1 MKARASL
8 LIAFMIVVPAAA
20 MFSHRIPA
28 DVRRS
33 MRECSSRLVAS
44 WTGGRPDAR
53 PTSPQTATDGPSA
66 AEALSAAD
74 AGASATAAA
83 VVSRADADGRSAAP
97 PVRRAED
104 SLEALGVVGL
114 ECRPLAGGVGH
125 MATCSVPLDASG
137 QLFRVFHAT
146 GPDGNAAVE
155 TLAADIAAWR
165 TRSPSRVAATVQPET
180 PRRRF

>member
-33 MRECSSRLVAS
+33 MRECSSRIVAS
-44 WTGGRPDAR
+44 WAGGRPEAS
-53 PTSPQTATDGPSA
+53 PTPGQTAPDRPSA
-66 AEALSAAD
+66 SEKLSAAD
-74 AGASATAAA
+74 DGASATAAA
-83 VVSRADADGRSAAP
+83 VVPRADVDVRSGMP
-97 PVRRAED
+97 PAGRAED

-114 ECRPLAGGVGH
+114 ECRPLAGGMGH

-137 QLFRVFHAT
+137 QLFRVFHAIGT
-146 GPDGNAAVE
+146 DGSAAVE

-165 TRSPSRVAATVQPET
+165 TRSPSRVAVTVPPET